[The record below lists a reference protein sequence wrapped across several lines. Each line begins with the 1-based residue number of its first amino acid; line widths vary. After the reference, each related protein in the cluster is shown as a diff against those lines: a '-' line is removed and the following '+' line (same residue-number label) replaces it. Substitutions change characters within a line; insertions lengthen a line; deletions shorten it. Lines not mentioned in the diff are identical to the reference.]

1 MNIGKVF
8 WKLVGVY
15 IVILVRIIRT
25 IFSALKDYLKLKPR
39 YSDKPIDSFI
49 QVIMIVLWIV
59 GITIILSRLF
69 EIGHTELLTT
79 FGAVSAL
86 IILILGILF

>member
-1 MNIGKVF
+1 VL
-8 WKLVGVY
+8 W
-15 IVILVRIIRT
+15 IIRT

-79 FGAVSAL
+79 LVLYQL